1 LSKGSDLGTSVRH
14 GPFSPTILEK
24 ARALANEYRILLAPV
39 EGGGF
44 AGHCVEVPTVW
55 AKGRTAD
62 ECVEATL
69 RRASMVVAYLLEQ
82 GRPVP
87 RAAKKRT
94 EQVNIR
100 LSGEEKV
107 LLKAAAQ
114 DEGLN
119 SLSDFVRRLALE
131 GVRHRS

>member
-1 LSKGSDLGTSVRH
+1 MAS
-14 GPFSPTILEK
+14 
-24 ARALANEYRILLAPV
+24 EYRILLEPA

-55 AKGRTAD
+55 ARGRTAD
-62 ECVEATL
+62 ECVEAT
-69 RRASMVVAYLLEQ
+69 RRGATMVVAYLLEQ
-82 GRPVP
+82 DRPVP
-87 RAAKKRT
+87 RSAKKRT

-100 LSGEEKV
+100 LSGEEKI